1 MQDAVP
7 TETAHG
13 SVCLAN
19 EVHYASCKIPTLRFL
34 LAHGTAG
41 CPLALFEYPYSP
53 MIRTSCGA
61 PLQLTDATRGIVFS
75 AWETPP
81 KLSAWQEGRRE
92 RHLSEDEAQRVR
104 DAFREGALDA
114 RLESGE
120 RIL

>member
-41 CPLALFEYPYSP
+41 CPLELFERPYSP

-61 PLQLTDATRGIVFS
+61 PVQVTDATRGIVFS

-81 KLSAWQEGRRE
+81 ELSAWQEGRRE
-92 RHLSEDEAQRVR
+92 RHLSEAEAQRVR